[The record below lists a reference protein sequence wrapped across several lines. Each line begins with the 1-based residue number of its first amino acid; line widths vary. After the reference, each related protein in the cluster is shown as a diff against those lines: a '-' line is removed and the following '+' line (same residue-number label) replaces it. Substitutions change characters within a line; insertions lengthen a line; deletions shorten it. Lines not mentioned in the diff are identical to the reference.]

1 MSKHLTILVAGLLIV
16 APTAKAGIFVQPPSA
31 FPITTDGVF
40 TDPEEWSDVQ
50 PASRLGETVFVYT
63 ATDPDQEGLYLM
75 YDMLDSLTPL
85 GAADIAGPVHFHND
99 DSTFEVYFGDQFSG
113 GVLVLKDG
121 VVHDTSDPAGGEDSF
136 SGAHG
141 FAPSPNSAT
150 PHNMF
155 ELEVL
160 FNATMPNG
168 HSHGEYSPDPSH
180 WGADLPQQ
188 PAPEPQ
194 ECIQQPEP
202 IGCFP
207 TDIPPGDPEPV
218 DCPPFP
224 PQDPDP
230 NVPRFVFGEE
240 SSNACVDVELDG
252 TVFVETIPIAGEGGA
267 IPTVT
272 EWGLIIM
279 TLLALTAGTIVFA
292 RRRRPAVA

>member
-1 MSKHLTILVAGLLIV
+1 MSKHLTILVAGLLMVVPSARAAI
-16 APTAKAGIFVQPPSA
+16 IVQPPSA
-31 FPITTDGVF
+31 FPITTDGLF
-40 TDPEEWSDVQ
+40 SDTDEWSDVQ
-50 PASRLGETVFVYT
+50 PAIRLEASVFVYT
-63 ATDPDQEGLYLM
+63 ATDPGQEALYLM

-85 GAADIAGPVHFHND
+85 GPGDIAGPVHFHND
-99 DSTFEVYFGDQFSG
+99 ASTFEVYFGDQFID

-121 VVHDTSDPAGGEDSF
+121 AVHDTSDPEGGEASF

-141 FAPSPNSAT
+141 FGTSPSSAT

-160 FNATMPNG
+160 FTSSMPNG
-168 HSHGEYSPDPSH
+168 HSHGQYSPDPSH

-194 ECIQQPEP
+194 ECIVQPQP

-207 TDIPPGDPEPV
+207 TEIPPGGPEPT
-218 DCPPFP
+218 DCPPFS

-230 NVPRFVFGEE
+230 NGPRFVFGEA
-240 SSNACVDVELDG
+240 SSNACVDVDLDG
-252 TVFVETIPIAGEGGA
+252 TVTIETIPLAGEGGA
-267 IPTVT
+267 IPTVS

-279 TLLALTAGTIVFA
+279 TLLALTAGTLVFA